1 MDHEKLVRAVR
12 DVGFPIVV
20 ALVLLWSFV
29 VRLPADLAQLT
40 AAIDRNTAALSSIQR
55 AQENAARMQE
65 AILSAVRR

>member
-1 MDHEKLVRAVR
+1 MTSIDQEKIVRAVR

-40 AAIDRNTAALSSIQR
+40 TAIERNTAVLGLIQR
-55 AQENAARMQE
+55 NQEL
-65 AILSAVRR
+65 ILTELRR